1 MFFCSSRG
9 RHTSCALVTGVQT
22 CALPIWRRS
31 SRLTE
36 VVGDTSQ
43 NAVRPEAG
51 IDILATKA
59 DDFNIVS
66 IEEAILQACINVLR
80 DGHTNASQSLPGKY
94 GIRVIDDVF
103 RILTHARD
111 TSATADKSLQ
121 AVIRAEVQQTID
133 RQSTRLN
140 SSH

>member
-1 MFFCSSRG
+1 MRISDWSSDVCSSD
-9 RHTSCALVTGVQT
+9 L
-22 CALPIWRRS
+22 
-31 SRLTE
+31 
-36 VVGDTSQ
+36 
-43 NAVRPEAG
+43 
-51 IDILATKA
+51 A

-121 AVIRAEVQQTID
+121 AVIRAEVQQTIQHKAESAVVALGACA
-133 RQSTRLN
+133 RSEEHTSELQSLLR
-140 SSH
+140 

>member
-1 MFFCSSRG
+1 MFYEFSCLCIIFFFSSRR

-22 CALPIWRRS
+22 CALPIGRRRRRS

-59 DDFNIVS
+59 DDFDIVS

-121 AVIRAEVQQTID
+121 EIGRAHV
-133 RQSTRLN
+133 
-140 SSH
+140 

>member
-1 MFFCSSRG
+1 MRIIDWSSDVCS
-9 RHTSCALVTGVQT
+9 AEL
-22 CALPIWRRS
+22 
-31 SRLTE
+31 
-36 VVGDTSQ
+36 
-43 NAVRPEAG
+43 VRPEAG

-121 AVIRAEVQQTID
+121 AVIRAEAHQTIQHK
-133 RQSTRLN
+133 RSEERRVGKECISTC
-140 SSH
+140 SSRWSP